1 MLGILVGYY
10 FWQPYFQPFFIL
22 VWLPKDNDSKYHIW
36 DNGSKLELP
45 IKRTKWILT
54 YDQAFEMPF
63 NSISYICWLFMT
75 LLYQNNQPISKYLL
89 QNGTWYWVEVQAKP
103 RFEHHPDPVVYVNI
117 HDSTVL
123 ACTVCIFDSDFWTVI
138 II

>member
-1 MLGILVGYY
+1 
-10 FWQPYFQPFFIL
+10 
-22 VWLPKDNDSKYHIW
+22 
-36 DNGSKLELP
+36 
-45 IKRTKWILT
+45 
-54 YDQAFEMPF
+54 
-63 NSISYICWLFMT
+63 MT

-123 ACTVCIFDSDFWTVI
+123 ACTVCIFDSDF
-138 II
+138 

>member
-1 MLGILVGYY
+1 MTRLLKCHSIL
-10 FWQPYFQPFFIL
+10 
-22 VWLPKDNDSKYHIW
+22 YHIFA
-36 DNGSKLELP
+36 D
-45 IKRTKWILT
+45 
-54 YDQAFEMPF
+54 
-63 NSISYICWLFMT
+63 LFIT

-123 ACTVCIFDSDFWTVI
+123 ACTVCIFCQWLLNGHINKHSFDQSFSSIMSIEHEPIGRVMWLDCSVQSCSKYWLILFEKFSEITPCQ
-138 II
+138 